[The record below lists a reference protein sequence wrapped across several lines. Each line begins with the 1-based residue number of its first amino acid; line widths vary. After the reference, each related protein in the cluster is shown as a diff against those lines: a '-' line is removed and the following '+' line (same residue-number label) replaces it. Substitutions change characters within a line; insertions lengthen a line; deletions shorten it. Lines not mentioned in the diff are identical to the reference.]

1 MCRTLDDIFEC
12 GRIVILQVEVD
23 AETCT
28 EGSGEQTTACG
39 SSHEG
44 EGIEVNL
51 YGTCR
56 RSFVDHDVDAV
67 VFHGRIEILFDY
79 G

>member
-1 MCRTLDDIFEC
+1 MKKISELGITGKKLLI
-12 GRIVILQVEVD
+12 
-23 AETCT
+23 
-28 EGSGEQTTACG
+28 
-39 SSHEG
+39 